1 MRSPSARAT
10 SAGAGRMNSDTP
22 ITETAN
28 CQPPMR
34 MISRTGVERKGS
46 HRIRLSRSFTGAS
59 GSCAFGGSIGTAL
72 VSGDFA
78 R

>member
-1 MRSPSARAT
+1 
-10 SAGAGRMNSDTP
+10 MNSDTP

-34 MISRTGVERKGS
+34 MTSRTGVERKGS
-46 HRIRLSRSFTGAS
+46 HRIRLSRSVTGTS
-59 GSCAFGGSIGTAL
+59 GSCAVGRFTGTAL

-78 R
+78 S